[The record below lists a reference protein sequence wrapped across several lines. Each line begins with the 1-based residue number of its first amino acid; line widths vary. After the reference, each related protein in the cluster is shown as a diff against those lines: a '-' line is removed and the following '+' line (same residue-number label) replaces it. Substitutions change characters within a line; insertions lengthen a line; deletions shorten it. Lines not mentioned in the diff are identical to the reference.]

1 MIRLFKHYIPKPVFA
16 LGFVEILILTVA
28 IMIGLT
34 VRFSQLDLDPIEF
47 RRHIP
52 VFVTFV
58 VVVYVSMLAVGLYQT
73 ESCRAL
79 RVTAV
84 RLPIAMLLSFIMM
97 SVVSFV
103 LPDVSIWRSIFAYG
117 IGFAVL
123 GVLTSRAIFTHVAD
137 LDLFRQRIILLGAG
151 PRAARIKEM
160 ETVGKGRAFHIM
172 AAARMSANE
181 NDIEGAKE
189 FGEIHP
195 LVKFAQANQAN
206 EIVVASE
213 ERRGTLP
220 VSELL
225 ACKMEGFRITDATT
239 FIEQQTGAVDLE
251 SMSPSWLIFSDG
263 FVGSNQLDLVLK
275 RAFDIITSF
284 ILLCL
289 SMPVLAVTA
298 VIIKVT
304 SPGPIFYRQERVGQ
318 GGKAF
323 MVMKFRS
330 MRTDAEKNGP
340 QWAQKNDDRVTP
352 IGKFIRSTRIDEIP
366 QIFNVFKGDMSFVGP
381 RPERPVF
388 VEDLAKEIPYFHERH
403 RVKPG
408 ITGWAQINYP
418 YGASVEDA
426 RQKLQYDLYYIKNYT
441 IFLDFLVL
449 IQTLRV
455 VIWPDGVR

>member
-16 LGFVEILILTVA
+16 LGFVEIVILAVA
-28 IMIGLT
+28 ITMGLT
-34 VRFSQLDLDPIEF
+34 VRFTQLDLLPIQYG
-47 RRHIP
+47 HHLP
-52 VFVTFV
+52 VFATFV
-58 VVVYVSMLAVGLYQT
+58 IIVYVSMLAVGLYQT
-73 ESCRAL
+73 ESCRDI
-79 RVTAV
+79 RIMVV

-97 SVVSFV
+97 SVASFV
-103 LPDVSIWRSIFAYG
+103 LPDVSIWRSIFAYS
-117 IGFAVL
+117 IGFAIV
-123 GVLTSRAIFTHVAD
+123 GIVISRIVFTHVAD
-137 LDLFRQRIILLGAG
+137 LDLFRQRVIVLGAG
-151 PRAARIKEM
+151 ARAERIRNMEKFSSNRGFYCVAAVRMTDNETQIAGARDFDD
-160 ETVGKGRAFHIM
+160 VR
-172 AAARMSANE
+172 
-181 NDIEGAKE
+181 
-189 FGEIHP
+189 P
-195 LVKFAQANQAN
+195 LVKFAEAHEAN

-220 VSELL
+220 VAELL
-225 ACKMEGFRITDATT
+225 ACKMEGFKITDATT

-263 FVGSNQLDLVLK
+263 FVGSSQVDLVLK
-275 RAFDIITSF
+275 RGFDILASL
-284 ILLCL
+284 ILLCISL
-289 SMPVLAVTA
+289 PILIGTA
-298 VIIKVT
+298 VVIRLT

-318 GGKAF
+318 GGKPF

-340 QWAQKNDDRVTP
+340 QWAQKNDARVTP
-352 IGKFIRSTRIDEIP
+352 VGQFIRASRIDEIP
-366 QIFNVFKGDMSFVGP
+366 QIFNVLKGDMSFVGP

-388 VEDLAKEIPYFHERH
+388 VEELALEIPYFHERH

-426 RQKLQYDLYYIKNYT
+426 RHKLQYDLYYIKNYT